1 MRFSSSKG
9 TWRSDISMPSV
20 DMLDDTD
27 FFSLSLDVEISG
39 MPVDD
44 ATSGFFFLT
53 RNRFFK
59 APSRVVLLFV
69 FVERKKDCQKS
80 SVCIDRRMGCIS
92 YPTFSCPTIMSFIR
106 VILVVPSNAARRYDM
121 ISSWPL
127 ACVSYRTG
135 EVSCDGGI
143 RCAPSNTHLW

>member
-27 FFSLSLDVEISG
+27 FFSLSLGVEISG
-39 MPVDD
+39 MLVED
-44 ATSGFFFLT
+44 ATGLRSSFFFLT
-53 RNRFFK
+53 RNRFFN

-69 FVERKKDCQKS
+69 FVERKKDGQKIC
-80 SVCIDRRMGCIS
+80 VCIDRSMGCIR

-135 EVSCDGGI
+135 EVSCDVI
-143 RCAPSNTHLW
+143 ITARY